1 VRWNAEGLER
11 ERGLWEG
18 MGTDGMH
25 GRCEVVGSLGAVPE
39 LYVVSG
45 RAVVF
50 SEEVFYPEQ
59 QIAGYDCTSVRD

>member
-1 VRWNAEGLER
+1 VRGDYGKVWGQ
-11 ERGLWEG
+11 RGC
-18 MGTDGMH
+18 M
-25 GRCEVVGSLGAVPE
+25 GAVPE

-50 SEEVFYPEQ
+50 SEEVFCPEQ